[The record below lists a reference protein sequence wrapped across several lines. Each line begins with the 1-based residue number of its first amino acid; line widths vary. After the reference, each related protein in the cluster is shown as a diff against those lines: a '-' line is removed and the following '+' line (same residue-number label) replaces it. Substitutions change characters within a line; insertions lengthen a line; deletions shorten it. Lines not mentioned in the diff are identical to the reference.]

1 MTYHIAVCDD
11 EQAELSYLSSIVSDW
26 AKQSGNIAALLTFE
40 SAEAFLFEYAEAK
53 EIDIL
58 LLDIE
63 MGAMNGVEL
72 AKKIRGENETVQI
85 IFITGMPDFIAE
97 GYEVSALHYLMKPVQ
112 KEKLFAVLD
121 KAVKNLGKKEQA
133 IVVTAGTEA
142 VRIPVGN
149 IAGVEAFA
157 HSSVIWTT
165 QGKVEVNLSISELEK
180 TLGEQSGAGFIRC
193 HRSYIV
199 GLKYIKS
206 ISKTEITLD
215 TNERIPLARS
225 KYQAVNQAFI
235 RYFRGEA

>member
-26 AKQSGNIAALLTFE
+26 AKQSGNIAALSAFE
-40 SAEAFLFEYAEAK
+40 SAEAFLFEYADNK
-53 EIDIL
+53 DIDIL

-72 AKKIRGENETVQI
+72 AKKIREENETVQI
-85 IFITGMPDFIAE
+85 VFITGLPDFIAE

-112 KEKLFAVLD
+112 KQKLFAVLD
-121 KAVKNLGKKEQA
+121 KAAKNLGKTEQA
-133 IVVTAGTEA
+133 IVITAGVES

-149 IAGVEAFA
+149 IVSVEAFA
-157 HSSVIWTT
+157 HSSVIQTT
-165 QGKVEVNLSISELEK
+165 QGRFEVNMSISELEK
-180 TLGEQSGAGFIRC
+180 MLGEHSEGGFIRC
-193 HRSYIV
+193 HRSYIA
-199 GLKYIKS
+199 GLKYIRS

-215 TNERIPLARS
+215 TNDNIPLSRS

-235 RYFRGEA
+235 CYFRGEV